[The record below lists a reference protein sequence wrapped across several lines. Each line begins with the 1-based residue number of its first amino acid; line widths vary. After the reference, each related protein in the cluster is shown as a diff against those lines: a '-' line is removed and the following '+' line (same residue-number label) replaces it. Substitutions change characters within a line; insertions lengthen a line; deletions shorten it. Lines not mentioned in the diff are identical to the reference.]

1 VRQFNQACDTLL
13 SIAPTVDSVDGLE
26 TEDDALKF
34 IKAFRALLRIRNVL
48 TTFADFSF
56 DDLAMHEQ
64 SFHDYR
70 SKYLDLYD
78 KAQIGIPKEVVSIL
92 DDVDFELELI
102 HRDEVNVGYILQLL
116 AKLKGQDEGEAAKQR
131 KAILDL
137 VAGDAQLRSKRAL
150 IEKFIL
156 ENLPDVADSDAV
168 PEAFGA
174 YWSNERQAALA
185 NICKEENLAP
195 EKVELIINKYL
206 FTEIIPLRDDVV
218 AAMLHK
224 PKLLQR
230 KTLAQRA
237 LDRILGFVE
246 MFMMDAPEYIC
257 KEVFR
262 KYGD

>member
-1 VRQFNQACDTLL
+1 
-13 SIAPTVDSVDGLE
+13 
-26 TEDDALKF
+26 
-34 IKAFRALLRIRNVL
+34 VL

-56 DDLAMHEQ
+56 DHLAMNEQ
-64 SFHDYR
+64 SFNDYR

-78 KAQIGIPKEVVSIL
+78 KVKSNRQKEMVSIL

-102 HRDEVNVGYILQLL
+102 HRDEVNVSYILQLL
-116 AKLKGQDEGEAAKQR
+116 AKLKGQDEDEAAKQR

-137 VAGDAQLRSKRAL
+137 VAGDAKLRSKREL

-168 PEAFGA
+168 PEAFGE

-195 EKVELIINKYL
+195 EKVEQIINKHL
-206 FTEIIPLRDDVV
+206 FTEITPSRDAVFN
-218 AAMLHK
+218 AMLIK

-230 KTLAQRA
+230 KPLAQQA
-237 LDRILGFVE
+237 LDRIMGFVE
-246 MFMMDAPEYIC
+246 TFIMDAPE
-257 KEVFR
+257 
-262 KYGD
+262 